1 MIKAFR
7 QALSALGT
15 DRLQSHEQLSPREL
29 EVIRLLA
36 RGLTVGEIAAHL
48 HRSKQT
54 VSAQKVSAMRKL
66 GLSTDASLFI
76 YVQEHGL
83 A

>member
-1 MIKAFR
+1 M
-7 QALSALGT
+7 
-15 DRLQSHEQLSPREL
+15 
-29 EVIRLLA
+29 IRLLV

-54 VSAQKVSAMRKL
+54 VSAQKVNAMRKL
-66 GLSTDASLFI
+66 GLTTDASLFI